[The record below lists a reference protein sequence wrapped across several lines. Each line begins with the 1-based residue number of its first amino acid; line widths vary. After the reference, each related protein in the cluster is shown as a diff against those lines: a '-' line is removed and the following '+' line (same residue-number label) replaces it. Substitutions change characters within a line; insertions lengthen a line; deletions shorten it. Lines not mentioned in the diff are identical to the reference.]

1 VVVYHVIQIG
11 VWETFPISGTALVF
25 RIGWIGVD
33 MFFVIS
39 GFVITSTALR
49 SYQRQGRSFIRG
61 YARRR
66 WNRIAPL
73 YYFTALIY
81 LVLVNPNLLFG
92 DLYTLLVHVL
102 SHVLFVHNLNSETF
116 GSINGPN
123 WSVALEVQFYIF
135 IALLTPWLSRKS
147 PAKILLLF
155 ISIALVFRLISTLIL
170 VPGESTS
177 HAQHVFVSQLPGSL
191 DGFGFGVAMALLVFK
206 RNATGEASLL
216 SPSWKNF
223 LVLVITA
230 VLFTCVSWKIFWSV
244 ADYWDNRWMIV
255 FWRTSLYLGFA
266 CILAAAIALPANRSI
281 TRALAPLMYLGKIS
295 YGIYLWH
302 IPVLVTLVLVPGL
315 VSTKLLAYTL
325 GATIILAAASWHLFE
340 SRFMQT

>member
-1 VVVYHVIQIG
+1 M
-11 VWETFPISGTALVF
+11 VF

-49 SYQRQGRSFIRG
+49 GYHRQGRSFLRG
-61 YARRR
+61 YAQRR

-81 LVLVNPNLLFG
+81 LVLVNPTLLFG
-92 DLYTLLVHVL
+92 DLYTTLVHVL
-102 SHVLFVHNLNSETF
+102 SHVFFVHNLHPETF

-147 PAKILLLF
+147 PAKILLIF
-155 ISIALVFRLISTLIL
+155 ISIALVFRFISTLIL
-170 VPGESTS
+170 VPGESAS
-177 HAQHVFVSQLPGSL
+177 HVQHVFVSQLPGSL
-191 DGFGFGVAMALLVFK
+191 DGFGFGVAMALLIF
-206 RNATGEASLL
+206 NHTANGEASLL
-216 SPSWKNF
+216 SPSGKNF
-223 LVLVITA
+223 LVLAIA
-230 VLFTCVSWKIFWSV
+230 ALFFNIVSWWIYWNV
-244 ADYWDNRWMIV
+244 AEYWENRWMIV

-266 CILAAAIALPANRSI
+266 SILAAAIALPTKPLI

-302 IPVLVTLVLVPGL
+302 IPVLATLVLVPGL
-315 VSTKLLAYTL
+315 VGTKLLAYTL

-340 SRFMQT
+340 LRIMQAQASQQAQKHL